1 MSVSITPRIG
11 TMERTA
17 DQESTPGQGT
27 IVLAPGVEAPATAVV
42 FSYVASAGPG
52 GQNVNKRATRAE
64 LRAPLAAIP
73 LDPGARSRLAVLL
86 GRRLTESGEIVIT
99 SGEHRSQAQ
108 NRRECLDRLRALIL
122 RALVP
127 PRPRGRTRPTR
138 GSVERRLE
146 SKRRRGEAKRSRRE
160 AE

>member
-1 MSVSITPRIG
+1 MEPRAG
-11 TMERTA
+11 
-17 DQESTPGQGT
+17 QESAPGGRGT
-27 IVLAPGVEAPATAVV
+27 IVLAPGVEAPAAAIV

-73 LDPGARSRLAVLL
+73 LDPGARSRLGALL
-86 GRRLTESGEIVIT
+86 GRRLTDSGEIVIT

-108 NRRECLDRLRALIL
+108 NRRECLDRLRELIL

-146 SKRRRGEAKRSRRE
+146 SKRRRGDAKRSRRE